1 MSQIRVL
8 SVLTLAFSLSACGG
22 SREAI
27 WDRETKV
34 ADGAGLS
41 DDVASALSA
50 EADAAWALRQDPAQ
64 TKLSID
70 KWEQMLASSPKDAAL
85 LTKLAQ
91 AYRFYGDL
99 HQRLAGDKDG
109 MLASLE
115 KGVTLGE
122 RAMVA
127 SSAEFEQRVKAGEK
141 PEDAVSSIPAEGQ
154 PAMYWYSVCL
164 GKWANEQGIA
174 ALLKYKSRIYKI
186 MERVLAIDPTYYYG
200 APHRYFG
207 VYFAKA
213 PGFAGGDMGKAKEH
227 FEKSIELAPDYL
239 ATKVLYAEFWATKE
253 DEEDLF
259 YKLLDEVIAADPG
272 KIPEVAP
279 EQVFEI
285 EKAKRL
291 KIEGEEDIF

>member
-1 MSQIRVL
+1 MSQLRVL
-8 SVLTLAFSLSACGG
+8 IVIALATSLTACGG

-27 WDRETKV
+27 WDRETKI

-41 DDVASALSA
+41 EDANSALSSA
-50 EADAAWALRQDPAQ
+50 ADAAWALRKDPVQA
-64 TKLSID
+64 KLAID
-70 KWEQMLASSPKDAAL
+70 KWEEMLGSSPKDAIL
-85 LTKLAQ
+85 LTRLAQ

-99 HQRLAGDKDG
+99 HQRLAGNEDG

-127 SSAEFEQRVKAGEK
+127 SSAEFEARVKAGEK
-141 PEDAVSSIPAEGQ
+141 PEDAVSSIPKEGQ

-174 ALLKYKSRIYKI
+174 ALLKYKTRIYKI
-186 MERVLAIDPTYYYG
+186 MERVLAIDPTYFYG

-213 PGFAGGDMGKAKEH
+213 PGFAGGDMDKSKIH
-227 FEKSIELAPDYL
+227 FDKSIEIAPDYL
-239 ATKVLYAEFWATKE
+239 GTKVLYAQFWAAKE
-253 DEEDLF
+253 DEEDLL
-259 YKLLDEVIAADPG
+259 YKLLDEVIAGDAN
-272 KIPEVAP
+272 KIPAVAP

-291 KIEGEEDIF
+291 KAEGEDIF

>member
-1 MSQIRVL
+1 MSQFRVFT
-8 SVLTLAFSLSACGG
+8 VLALATSLTACGG

-34 ADGAGLS
+34 ADGAGIS
-41 DDVASALSA
+41 DDAASALST

-64 TKLSID
+64 TKLAID
-70 KWEQMLASSPKDAAL
+70 KWEAMLASSPKDAGL

-127 SSAEFEQRVKAGEK
+127 SSAEFEARVKAGEK
-141 PEDAVSSIPAEGQ
+141 PENAVSSIPAEGQ
-154 PAMYWYSVCL
+154 SAMYWYSVCL

-174 ALLKYKSRIYKI
+174 ALLKYKTRIYKI
-186 MERVLAIDPTYYYG
+186 MERVLAIDPTYFYG

-213 PGFAGGDMGKAKEH
+213 PGFAGGDMGKAKMH

-239 ATKVLYAEFWATKE
+239 ATKVLYAEFWAAKE

-259 YKLLDEVIAADPG
+259 YRLLDEVIAGDAT

-291 KIEGEEDIF
+291 KAEGEDIF

>member
-1 MSQIRVL
+1 MSQFRVL
-8 SVLTLAFSLSACGG
+8 IVIALATSLTACGG

-41 DDVASALSA
+41 EDATSALSSD
-50 EADAAWALRQDPAQ
+50 ADAAWALRKDPVQ
-64 TKLSID
+64 TKLAID
-70 KWEQMLASSPKDAAL
+70 KWEEMLGSSPKDAIL
-85 LTKLAQ
+85 LTRLAQ

-99 HQRLAGDKDG
+99 HQRLAGNEDG

-127 SSAEFEQRVKAGEK
+127 SSAEFEARVKAGEK
-141 PEDAVSSIPAEGQ
+141 PEDAVSSIPKEGQ

-174 ALLKYKSRIYKI
+174 ALLKYKTRIYKI
-186 MERVLAIDPTYYYG
+186 MERVLAIDPTYFHG

-213 PGFAGGDMGKAKEH
+213 PGFAGGDMDKSKIH
-227 FEKSIELAPDYL
+227 FDKSIEIAPDYL
-239 ATKVLYAEFWATKE
+239 GTKVLYAEFWAAKE
-253 DEEDLF
+253 DDEDLF
-259 YKLLDEVIAADPG
+259 YKLLDEVITGDAN
-272 KIPEVAP
+272 KIPAVAP

-291 KIEGEEDIF
+291 KAEGEDIF

>member
-1 MSQIRVL
+1 MFQYRL
-8 SVLTLAFSLSACGG
+8 LTIIAVATTLSACGG

-34 ADGAGLS
+34 ADGAQLS
-41 DDVASALSA
+41 DEAAVALNA
-50 EADAAWALRQDPAQ
+50 EADAAWLLRADAAQ
-64 TKLSID
+64 TKLAIE
-70 KWEQMLASSPKDAAL
+70 KWEAALASAPKDAAL
-85 LTKLAQ
+85 LTNLAM

-99 HQRLAGDKDG
+99 HQRLAGNTNG

-127 SSAEFEQRVKAGEK
+127 SSTEFEARVKAGEK
-141 PEDAVSSIPAEGQ
+141 PEDAVSSIPKEGQ

-186 MERVLAIDPTYYYG
+186 MERVLAIDPTYYFG

-213 PGFAGGDMGKAKEH
+213 PGFAGGDMGKSKEH
-227 FEKSIELAPDYL
+227 FEKSIALAPDYL
-239 ATKVLYAEFWATKE
+239 ATKVLYAQFWASKE
-253 DEEDLF
+253 DEEELF
-259 YKLLDEVIAADPG
+259 YKLLDEVIASDPT
-272 KIPEVAP
+272 KIPGVAP
-279 EQVFEI
+279 EQTFEI

-291 KIEGEEDIF
+291 KAEGEDIF

>member
-1 MSQIRVL
+1 MFYIR
-8 SVLTLAFSLSACGG
+8 LTAAFSALLVLSACGG

-27 WDRETKV
+27 WDREAKV
-34 ADGAGLS
+34 ADGDQLS
-41 DDVASALSA
+41 SDASAALKA

-64 TKLSID
+64 TKLAID
-70 KWEQMLASSPKDAAL
+70 KWETALASAPKDAEL
-85 LTKLAQ
+85 LTMLAQ

-127 SSAEFEQRVKAGEK
+127 SSAEFEARVKAGEK
-141 PEDAVSSIPAEGQ
+141 PENAVSSIPKEGQ

-227 FEKSIELAPDYL
+227 FEKSIALAPDYL

-259 YKLLDEVIAADPG
+259 YQLLDEVIAADPS
-272 KIPEVAP
+272 KIPDVAP

-291 KIEGEEDIF
+291 KLEGEDIF

>member
-1 MSQIRVL
+1 MSQFRVFTVIAL
-8 SVLTLAFSLSACGG
+8 ATSLTACGG

-34 ADGAGLS
+34 AEGAELS
-41 DDVASALSA
+41 TDVSTAIKA
-50 EADAAWALRQDPAQ
+50 EADAAWALRADPVQ
-64 TKLSID
+64 TKLAIE
-70 KWEQMLASSPKDAAL
+70 KWEQALAASPKDMAL
-85 LTKLAQ
+85 LTMLAQ

-127 SSAEFEQRVKAGEK
+127 SSAEFEGRVKAGEK
-141 PEDAVSSIPAEGQ
+141 PENAVSSISIEGQ

-174 ALLKYKSRIYKI
+174 ALLKYKERIFKI
-186 MERVLAIDPTYYYG
+186 MERVLALDPTYYYG

-227 FEKSIELAPDYL
+227 FLKSIELAPDYL

-253 DEEDLF
+253 DEEELF
-259 YKLLDEVIAADPG
+259 YELLDQVIAGDAT

-291 KIEGEEDIF
+291 KAEGEDIF

>member
-8 SVLTLAFSLSACGG
+8 SVLALAISLTACGG

-34 ADGAGLS
+34 ADGAGIS
-41 DDVASALSA
+41 DDVASALST

-64 TKLSID
+64 TKLAID
-70 KWEQMLASSPKDAAL
+70 KWEEMLASSPKDANL
-85 LTKLAQ
+85 LTRLAQ

-127 SSAEFEQRVKAGEK
+127 SSAEFEARVKAGEK
-141 PEDAVSSIPAEGQ
+141 PEDAVSSIPKEGQ

-174 ALLKYKSRIYKI
+174 ALLKYKTRIYKI
-186 MERVLAIDPTYYYG
+186 MERVLAIDPTYFYG

-213 PGFAGGDMGKAKEH
+213 PGFAGGDMGKSKTH

-239 ATKVLYAEFWATKE
+239 ATKVLYAEFWAAKE

-259 YKLLDEVIAADPG
+259 YKLLDEVIAGDAS

-279 EQVFEI
+279 EQSFEI

-291 KIEGEEDIF
+291 KAEGEDIF